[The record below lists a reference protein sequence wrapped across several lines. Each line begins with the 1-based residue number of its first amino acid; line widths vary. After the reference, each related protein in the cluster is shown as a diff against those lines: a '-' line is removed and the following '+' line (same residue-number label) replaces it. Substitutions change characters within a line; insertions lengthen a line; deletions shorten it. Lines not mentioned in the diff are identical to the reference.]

1 MEGAT
6 MIDILEGFPHSVLAF
21 AATGGVTKKD
31 YDDLLIPKLEEAL
44 HLALVM
50 QTTTITDADSTFCPS
65 SFIRR
70 SAFEIMKKLAR
81 QGPEALASGDAQIGQ
96 ISS

>member
-31 YDDLLIPKLEEAL
+31 YDDLLIPKLEEAP

-50 QTTTITDADSTFCPS
+50 HNDHNH
-65 SFIRR
+65 RR
-70 SAFEIMKKLAR
+70 RFHFLPVIIHQAICL
-81 QGPEALASGDAQIGQ
+81 
-96 ISS
+96 